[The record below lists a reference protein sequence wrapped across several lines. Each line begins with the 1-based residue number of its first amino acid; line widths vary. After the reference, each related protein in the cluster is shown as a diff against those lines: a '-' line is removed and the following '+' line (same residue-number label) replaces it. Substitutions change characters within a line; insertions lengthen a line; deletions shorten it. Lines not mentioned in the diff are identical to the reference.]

1 MYMVCIL
8 YDVVVG
14 MHVLVAMY
22 PHGSAHAPLPA
33 IQDPCCHAIVG
44 APRWLHSFF
53 LFLPDGRDCCSPR
66 RMFCGRVHNCTE
78 RGTGRCWECCCDHTQ
93 TWRIHPPPLILH
105 NVSISRHTLRGQ
117 VCVSSSQRRSC
128 GNTSSLSPFFFV
140 FCLCVCEIF
149 MSVVYV
155 NARAC
160 TRACVV
166 SAILNQNQGAKSSLQ
181 AMHERSQ
188 GCVIFVCGCAAAV
201 DFLCYGS
208 ACSDS
213 TCCVPCRRLTS

>member
-1 MYMVCIL
+1 MLLRPYSNL
-8 YDVVVG
+8 E
-14 MHVLVAMY
+14 
-22 PHGSAHAPLPA
+22 
-33 IQDPCCHAIVG
+33 DPSTTPDTAQRQHLQTHS
-44 APRWLHSFF
+44 PRTGLCV
-53 LFLPDGRDCCSPR
+53 FLP
-66 RMFCGRVHNCTE
+66 T
-78 RGTGRCWECCCDHTQ
+78 TILWEHVF
-93 TWRIHPPPLILH
+93 L
-105 NVSISRHTLRGQ
+105 VTL
-117 VCVSSSQRRSC
+117 
-128 GNTSSLSPFFFV
+128 FFV